1 MKVILLADVKS
12 LGKKDQVVDVAEG
25 YAANFLLPRKLA
37 VVADNKAI
45 NDLRGKEESKRYK
58 IEEERKAAK
67 ALAARLE
74 TVTVKIRAASGA
86 DGRLYG
92 AITSKDIA
100 EALAKD
106 FDIVV
111 DKRKIELAENIK
123 SYGSYSLTVKLYDGV
138 TGKISLVVH
147 N

>member
-58 IEEERKAAK
+58 IEEERKAA
-67 ALAARLE
+67 
-74 TVTVKIRAASGA
+74 
-86 DGRLYG
+86 
-92 AITSKDIA
+92 
-100 EALAKD
+100 
-106 FDIVV
+106 
-111 DKRKIELAENIK
+111 NI
-123 SYGSYSLTVKLYDGV
+123 SS
-138 TGKISLVVH
+138 
-147 N
+147 